1 MACSSHFLIYGR
13 VLGILEVPKSDPGGL
28 RLVAYASESAASLP
42 KQTVALP
49 RGSALRSNWRDDLR
63 VVPNLSRAAAS
74 LIMAASPQKWA
85 LTEHRPPVVFRKA
98 LPRLRICKI
107 MDSKIIYLG
116 HVQQAARMVWEPV
129 PSETDS
135 APPVVEKWVRRG
147 R

>member
-1 MACSSHFLIYGR
+1 
-13 VLGILEVPKSDPGGL
+13 
-28 RLVAYASESAASLP
+28 
-42 KQTVALP
+42 
-49 RGSALRSNWRDDLR
+49 
-63 VVPNLSRAAAS
+63 
-74 LIMAASPQKWA
+74 MAASPQKWA

-135 APPVVEKWVRRG
+135 APPVAENGSDEDADPPMARVAQRNSVNFVN
-147 R
+147 